1 MQYSL
6 DEIRFLLDTTNF
18 SLSLSGRRDRA
29 FYSFRQLCMYLH
41 KLAKR
46 VVMPSTLPQEDDLA
60 KILDLDIVT
69 APALSVTVFLNRTKF
84 GAKLDR
90 ACKLKAEVEQHEMKG
105 EKPPVSELKEKVKEE
120 IGRLA
125 KSYVT
130 HLFKETRSHF
140 NFTTMIAQGLGSFD
154 LEVLLKLP
162 LALATKFYGHLFT
175 SFRLRGYFT
184 AEQESQAHEEY
195 VSFVGELRVVFAEFD
210 QPTLLVPDTVT
221 FLLEQ
226 TTLRTRPLLLRSFKL
241 ACLCLDEPFRVLP
254 PVKFGPINTDNQ
266 VSKLIDIVLPVQSYF
281 SNVVGSLEAITSDSS
296 ISDFLEMESNF
307 SRTVFSD
314 THDPWSGLD
323 NFEKADIMSKLDPEN
338 KYQSR
343 TSKANVSRSSEVQQ
357 SPVTMKY
364 PKKNVRPTSL
374 LSDAEISQSAKSLR
388 RGSTKD

>member
-1 MQYSL
+1 MVRVDFRSKDALRLYSL

-46 VVMPSTLPQEDDLA
+46 VVIPSELPQEGDLA
-60 KILDLDIVT
+60 KILDLDVVT

-90 ACKLKAEVEQHEMKG
+90 ACKLKAEVEQHEMKR
-105 EKPPVSELKEKVKEE
+105 EKQPISELKEKVKEE
-120 IGRLA
+120 FGRLA
-125 KSYVT
+125 RSYVT

-140 NFTTMIAQGLGSFD
+140 NFTTIIAQGLGSFD
-154 LEVLLKLP
+154 LEILLKLP
-162 LALATKFYGHLFT
+162 LALATKCYGHLFT
-175 SFRLRGYFT
+175 TFRLRGCFT

-195 VSFVGELRVVFAEFD
+195 VSFVDELRVAFAEFD

-226 TTLRTRPLLLRSFKL
+226 TTLRSRPLLLRSFRL
-241 ACLCLDEPFRVLP
+241 ACLCLDEPFRAMP

-266 VSKLIDIVLPVQSYF
+266 ISKLIDIVLPVQSNF
-281 SNVVGSLEAITSDSS
+281 SNVVGSLEAVTSESS

-307 SRTVFSD
+307 GRTVLSD
-314 THDPWSGLD
+314 TYDPWSGLD
-323 NFEKADIMSKLDPEN
+323 NFGKVDIH
-338 KYQSR
+338 QSWIRR
-343 TSKANVSRSSEVQQ
+343 TSIRIGSAKQMFHDHLKS
-357 SPVTMKY
+357 
-364 PKKNVRPTSL
+364 TSL
-374 LSDAEISQSAKSLR
+374 LLL
-388 RGSTKD
+388 